1 MLKSVANGNSC
12 THVDFCD
19 AGQISDY
26 NFCDS
31 LLESLP
37 DHFQLNGYLDLSGS
51 RKILRLPS
59 LLVVGF
65 YLNISNTSIREI
77 PVFSRIGSGIDASES
92 DLQFLPDNYVVNGNL
107 DVSYCL
113 KLTQVPRG
121 MKVLGK
127 LRAAYSGI
135 RLVSEDLYVQ
145 DELDLTGTMV
155 RTIPSSVVAGRI
167 MLSGTV

>member
-1 MLKSVANGNSC
+1 MC
-12 THVDFCD
+12 
-19 AGQISDY
+19 
-26 NFCDS
+26 
-31 LLESLP
+31 
-37 DHFQLNGYLDLSGS
+37 
-51 RKILRLPS
+51 
-59 LLVVGF
+59 
-65 YLNISNTSIREI
+65 
-77 PVFSRIGSGIDASES
+77 SRIGSGIDASES

>member
-1 MLKSVANGNSC
+1 
-12 THVDFCD
+12 
-19 AGQISDY
+19 
-26 NFCDS
+26 
-31 LLESLP
+31 
-37 DHFQLNGYLDLSGS
+37 
-51 RKILRLPS
+51 
-59 LLVVGF
+59 
-65 YLNISNTSIREI
+65 
-77 PVFSRIGSGIDASES
+77 
-92 DLQFLPDNYVVNGNL
+92 
-107 DVSYCL
+107 
-113 KLTQVPRG
+113 